1 MASTL
6 PPTQPPAK
14 DEYGGDEISAL
25 ILDSGSY
32 SARAGFAG
40 EDTPKSVVPTHYGQL
55 PDGQKL
61 FGENAIHVPRG
72 DMEIRNPYGSDGLVE
87 DWETA
92 SRLWEYSMTSRL
104 TGARQTPAIR
114 NGLNDEKDENGD
126 VQMDE
131 GLEKLED
138 AQEKVLAE
146 YPLLMSEPGWN
157 PDKIRE
163 KSIEVVMEEWGVP
176 AFFLAKTGQLAA

>member
-1 MASTL
+1 MTSTL
-6 PPTQPPAK
+6 PPTQPPVK

-25 ILDSGSY
+25 ILDPGSY
-32 SARAGFAG
+32 STRAGFAG

-55 PDGQKL
+55 SDGQKL

-131 GLEKLED
+131 GLEKLE
-138 AQEKVLAE
+138 E
-146 YPLLMSEPGWN
+146 
-157 PDKIRE
+157 
-163 KSIEVVMEEWGVP
+163 
-176 AFFLAKTGQLAA
+176 T